1 MALKGPGVIDS
12 QRLAKALQGPLAPLY
27 TVVDWQHD
35 LAAKEVCQC
44 LTLKI
49 GPDGNT
55 IGNSRPCRCDE

>member
-1 MALKGPGVIDS
+1 MLTHVFAALLRILTPNCDP
-12 QRLAKALQGPLAPLY
+12 APLAPPY
-27 TVVDWQHD
+27 TVVDWQRD